1 MPPWCP
7 LGDAGRS
14 RAQAAARRNR
24 GHQRVTTVGTA
35 LPYSSRTSLLVACT
49 PGSLSASFANPT
61 PSQTGICHPEDSPPE
76 LLSPAQRQ
84 LPEASEHPHPA
95 RHAPRSAQGKPQ
107 APVRDMVP
115 EGASTLAWLWG
126 RGVRNAHPN
135 AESGGQL
142 ELDGR
147 CWTRTR
153 EHSIQLSPATS
164 VCPCTARGTC
174 WHTHLCHQRLSPA
187 PRHTP
192 WLPHSPAA
200 AAAPWGAQAQLSAP
214 RPCLC
219 PCLRPA
225 CLAHTA
231 GCQGCCPRE
240 QSPAAVLGAG
250 RRQLGEERFPSPGT
264 HATVTA
270 RNAPGLLNLPSA
282 APHVPPFRLGPAK
295 YGLTLPG
302 QAGTAEPASA
312 PA

>member
-1 MPPWCP
+1 M
-7 LGDAGRS
+7 
-14 RAQAAARRNR
+14 
-24 GHQRVTTVGTA
+24 TTVGTA
-35 LPYSSRTSLLVACT
+35 LPYSSHTSLLVACT
-49 PGSLSASFANPT
+49 PGSLSASFANTT

-95 RHAPRSAQGKPQ
+95 RHAPPGPPRENPKRRYGTWCQKEPARWLGFGDVVS
-107 APVRDMVP
+107 
-115 EGASTLAWLWG
+115 ETHTLMPRAVGSW
-126 RGVRNAHPN
+126 
-135 AESGGQL
+135 SSI
-142 ELDGR
+142 GR
-147 CWTRTR
+147 CWTRTH

>member
-24 GHQRVTTVGTA
+24 GHQQVTTLGTA
-35 LPYSSRTSLLVACT
+35 LPYSSCTSPPAACT
-49 PGSLSASFANPT
+49 PGSLSASLANPT

-76 LLSPAQRQ
+76 LLSPAQQQ
-84 LPEASEHPHPA
+84 LPEASEHPCPA
-95 RHAPRSAQGKPQ
+95 KHAPRSAQGKPQ
-107 APVRDMVP
+107 APVRDMAP
-115 EGASTLAWLWG
+115 EGAGTLARLWG
-126 RGVRNAHPN
+126 GGVRNAHPN
-135 AESGGQL
+135 TESDGQL
-142 ELDGR
+142 ELDGC
-147 CWTRTR
+147 CWTRTH

-164 VCPCTARGTC
+164 VCPCTARGTR
-174 WHTHLCHQRLSPA
+174 WHTHPCHQRPSLA

-192 WLPHSPAA
+192 WLPRSPAA
-200 AAAPWGAQAQLSAP
+200 AAAPWGAQPQLSAP
-214 RPCLC
+214 RPCLR
-219 PCLRPA
+219 PCLHPA
-225 CLAHTA
+225 CLAHA
-231 GCQGCCPRE
+231 ASCQGCCPRE

-264 HATVTA
+264 HATVAA

-295 YGLTLPG
+295 CGLTLPG
-302 QAGTAEPASA
+302 QAGAAEPASA